1 MRRPSIPADEAER
14 LRALSEYGLDAR
26 NGLPALDPVVDLAA
40 RMFNCPVAAVNMIGD
55 DHVFIISETGLGD
68 YNPSRDVSFCAHAIN
83 QEEVMVVE
91 TQRWTSA
98 FTTILW

>member
-1 MRRPSIPADEAER
+1 MFPAGLSPAIPEKSPIQRPSIPADEAER

-68 YNPSRDVSFCAHAIN
+68 YNPSRDVSF
-83 QEEVMVVE
+83 VR
-91 TQRWTSA
+91 TPSTRRR
-98 FTTILW
+98 